1 MGNRPFLNGLL
12 LHNVCFQPW
21 YPYFRNIFLRRQKF
35 AELKSIQERKKD
47 QSQREDWLEATK
59 VGSERRNRWGVSYH
73 VKTFWNNQFS
83 NHCQKWKFLGQWFY
97 RQVCG
102 KTGREHLYPSAL
114 VHAGLAGVDKERDT
128 PLWAADVVAHQC
140 FAWGVCGSV
149 LQVWFHWGA
158 IPTTRRR
165 RWRTWLHSPN
175 CFATWTAQA
184 GQCPVG
190 NAMPNRQLAVGCKKR
205 RMPASAMSRW
215 PISMTP
221 KTCNINNKDKQWPL
235 NHTHTKLQ
243 MLQQIQLTIYRNI
256 QRSNSRFMRRQYLD
270 HPHHSRSLWSKQGRC
285 WMTWRVTV
293 SSAWSHGDSDH
304 FPPTNDSDRLLPQ
317 RLPSTRVGGSWQRE
331 QASMGS
337 FGRGLFW
344 KEGIYE
350 REVTVGGDVI
360 LEYNIVLDNFCFG
373 IHPKF
378 LSFEIEHH
386 ALDAAK
392 CQPTLKANKGMKK
405 RLSE

>member
-97 RQVCG
+97 RQFCG

-175 CFATWTAQA
+175 CFATWTALA

-190 NAMPNRQLAVGCKKR
+190 NAMPNRQWAVGCKKR

-215 PISMTP
+215 PISVTP

-235 NHTHTKLQ
+235 NHTHTNAPANS
-243 MLQQIQLTIYRNI
+243 INNI
-256 QRSNSRFMRRQYLD
+256 
-270 HPHHSRSLWSKQGRC
+270 
-285 WMTWRVTV
+285 
-293 SSAWSHGDSDH
+293 
-304 FPPTNDSDRLLPQ
+304 
-317 RLPSTRVGGSWQRE
+317 
-331 QASMGS
+331 
-337 FGRGLFW
+337 
-344 KEGIYE
+344 
-350 REVTVGGDVI
+350 
-360 LEYNIVLDNFCFG
+360 
-373 IHPKF
+373 
-378 LSFEIEHH
+378 
-386 ALDAAK
+386 
-392 CQPTLKANKGMKK
+392 
-405 RLSE
+405 